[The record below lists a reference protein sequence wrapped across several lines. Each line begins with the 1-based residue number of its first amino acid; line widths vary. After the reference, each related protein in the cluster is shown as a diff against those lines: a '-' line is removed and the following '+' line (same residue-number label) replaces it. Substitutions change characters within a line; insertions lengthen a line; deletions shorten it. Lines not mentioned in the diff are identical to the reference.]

1 MSEIS
6 KTPTSV
12 ELCNQIRR
20 VAEHVDDTGFPID
33 AFPQAIQSI
42 ILDWA
47 KYDNYLIE
55 YSATAMLSAIATAI
69 GNSLKISPKGSWES
83 APSLYF
89 ILVGRPGIG
98 KTAPLEAAYLTIKKY
113 DMECLKKYK
122 AEMEVYEASKSKD
135 KGKGEEDNGM
145 NKPVLVNTVVSD
157 FTPEALMKAHD
168 TNPRGV
174 VILVDEII
182 GFFNS
187 VNRYNQNALIEQL
200 TSCYSGSM
208 MKITRASIPIP
219 IVIEHP
225 CINIIGTTQTRRM
238 HEMINKGFE
247 DSGFLDRMMFTY
259 PRNQKISPWL
269 LTDEDSS
276 KLVNKSKEKW
286 NGIVKNVFSI
296 PFEKDEKTGDFTP
309 KVLLMDKEAM
319 TYFYTWRNNNAEI
332 SNANQDTMEENNRE
346 PKVVTNVARLA
357 LVIQVMRWACGES
370 HINYVD
376 ITSVKSAILLNA
388 YFEDC
393 LQNIKTFMRQVEY
406 GTSTPE
412 YDVLGSL
419 KDEFTTQEAITTI
432 RKCFNIQGRSAYM
445 QLSLMIKNKLIEKIS
460 HGRYKKVVT
469 EKPPNIT
476 VKENEENKEP
486 ENQDTANCNE

>member
-1 MSEIS
+1 
-6 KTPTSV
+6 
-12 ELCNQIRR
+12 
-20 VAEHVDDTGFPID
+20 
-33 AFPQAIQSI
+33 
-42 ILDWA
+42 
-47 KYDNYLIE
+47 
-55 YSATAMLSAIATAI
+55 
-69 GNSLKISPKGSWES
+69 
-83 APSLYF
+83 
-89 ILVGRPGIG
+89 
-98 KTAPLEAAYLTIKKY
+98 
-113 DMECLKKYK
+113 
-122 AEMEVYEASKSKD
+122 
-135 KGKGEEDNGM
+135 
-145 NKPVLVNTVVSD
+145 
-157 FTPEALMKAHD
+157 
-168 TNPRGV
+168 
-174 VILVDEII
+174 
-182 GFFNS
+182 
-187 VNRYNQNALIEQL
+187 
-200 TSCYSGSM
+200 
-208 MKITRASIPIP
+208 
-219 IVIEHP
+219 
-225 CINIIGTTQTRRM
+225 
-238 HEMINKGFE
+238 
-247 DSGFLDRMMFTY
+247 
-259 PRNQKISPWL
+259 
-269 LTDEDSS
+269 
-276 KLVNKSKEKW
+276 
-286 NGIVKNVFSI
+286 
-296 PFEKDEKTGDFTP
+296 
-309 KVLLMDKEAM
+309 
-319 TYFYTWRNNNAEI
+319 
-332 SNANQDTMEENNRE
+332 MEENNRE